1 MSFPDER
8 TRKAE
13 TAKNDVIQSK
23 ILRSGGKRMEPVKAE
38 LEKLRELKQKDP
50 TKEELI
56 EQHKKLIEACR
67 TYMKETKTMPPS
79 GNSAYKLGLIG
90 DTLSFTMR
98 ENNQLT
104 KELSIERGEHRAFE
118 LDDKIR
124 AHKDRLE
131 KKEGYLERKQAAEA
145 KRLEQ

>member
-67 TYMKETKTMPPS
+67 TYMKPDPERIRETGLRNTEGALEGP
-79 GNSAYKLGLIG
+79 GRQTHADRSADQKL
-90 DTLSFTMR
+90 
-98 ENNQLT
+98 
-104 KELSIERGEHRAFE
+104 KRGPGVSETQAGRT
-118 LDDKIR
+118 
-124 AHKDRLE
+124 
-131 KKEGYLERKQAAEA
+131 EGPGKAA
-145 KRLEQ
+145 